1 MLRTI
6 NAMGELTGGTAVI
19 EATLPDH
26 GEAPTNIFDRPSIT
40 ARMVARLR
48 ARRLDRQIDNG
59 ATAEPSG
66 AVNAHMWRL
75 TSTGHREQLAA
86 ELRGQGAA
94 LLCHRVVLSPRSRV
108 NVPDVW
114 DAAALIERV
123 EKRLLTEQ
131 TASARGA
138 ARLRL
143 LLADRTGPMH
153 RRGRGDLC
161 TELRRVLS
169 LL

>member
-1 MLRTI
+1 M
-6 NAMGELTGGTAVI
+6 
-19 EATLPDH
+19 
-26 GEAPTNIFDRPSIT
+26 S
-40 ARMVARLR
+40 
-48 ARRLDRQIDNG
+48 
-59 ATAEPSG
+59 
-66 AVNAHMWRL
+66 RL

-86 ELRGQGAA
+86 ELRERGAA

-108 NVPDVW
+108 NVSGVW

-123 EKRLLTEQ
+123 EKRLLTAQ
-131 TASARGA
+131 TVGARGA

>member
-1 MLRTI
+1 MLRTV
-6 NAMGELTGGTAVI
+6 NAMGELTGGTAVTA
-19 EATLPDH
+19 ATLPDH
-26 GEAPTNIFDRPSIT
+26 GQAQTNIIDRPSIT
-40 ARMVARLR
+40 ARMVARLC

-66 AVNAHMWRL
+66 ALNAHMCRL

-86 ELRGQGAA
+86 DLRGQGAT

-114 DAAALIERV
+114 DAAALIERL
-123 EKRLLTEQ
+123 EMRLLTEQ
-131 TASARGA
+131 TVSARGA

-143 LLADRTGPMH
+143 LLAERTGPMH

-161 TELRRVLS
+161 TELCTVLR

>member
-1 MLRTI
+1 LC
-6 NAMGELTGGTAVI
+6 
-19 EATLPDH
+19 
-26 GEAPTNIFDRPSIT
+26 
-40 ARMVARLR
+40 
-48 ARRLDRQIDNG
+48 ARRLDRQIDAG
-59 ATAEPSG
+59 ATARPG
-66 AVNAHMWRL
+66 AAVEAHTARL

-86 ELRGQGAA
+86 ELRERGAV

-108 NVPDVW
+108 DVSAVW
-114 DAAALIERV
+114 DAAALIEHV
-123 EKRLLTEQ
+123 EERLQTEP
-131 TASARGA
+131 AVSARGA

-169 LL
+169 LI